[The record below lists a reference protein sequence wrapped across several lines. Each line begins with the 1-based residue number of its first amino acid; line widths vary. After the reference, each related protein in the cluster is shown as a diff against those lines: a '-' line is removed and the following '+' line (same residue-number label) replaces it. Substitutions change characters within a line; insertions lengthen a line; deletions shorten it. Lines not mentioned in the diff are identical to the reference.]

1 MDTEVTIIGAG
12 VTGMTMAALLIKSN
26 ISVSLVDK
34 RKELDFS
41 EDELFSGRTAAL
53 NLFSRNIFEDL
64 NLWEEMSSYA
74 TPFKEIRVWDASGS
88 SKVKFEASEFNLQDL
103 GSVISNNALSKLL
116 SNSNKINPK
125 FSFFGDSTLDSINE
139 TTNGIKIV
147 LKEGKSL
154 RSKLLIGADGGLSS
168 VRNMTGIKIKSW
180 SYNQKACVATLLTEK
195 RHRNIAR
202 QVFTPSGP
210 IALLPFNDKSINRV
224 SLVWSIDNKS
234 VDEIAALS
242 RKDFSLLLE
251 SKVEGVLG
259 KLSVVDEI
267 NYFPLN
273 QLHVEKYFIGRV
285 VVIGDAAHTIHPL
298 AGQGLNLGIA
308 DAEALSRNLII
319 AKRQAKDLSSFKVL
333 QMFNDERFMANMKMV
348 GLMEIFKRGFQAKNP
363 WIKLARNLVFN
374 KTNQMDFL
382 KKKFIKEATGI

>member
-210 IALLPFNDKSINRV
+210 IALLPFNDKNINRV
-224 SLVWSIDNKS
+224 SLVWSIDNES

-242 RKDFSLLLE
+242 RKDFSMLLE

-363 WIKLARNLVFN
+363 WIKFARNLVFN

>member
-41 EDELFSGRTAAL
+41 EGELFSGRTAAL

-363 WIKLARNLVFN
+363 WIKFARNLVFN
-374 KTNQMDFL
+374 KTNQTDFL

>member
-1 MDTEVTIIGAG
+1 
-12 VTGMTMAALLIKSN
+12 
-26 ISVSLVDK
+26 
-34 RKELDFS
+34 
-41 EDELFSGRTAAL
+41 
-53 NLFSRNIFEDL
+53 
-64 NLWEEMSSYA
+64 MSSYA

-180 SYNQKACVATLLTEK
+180 SYNQKACIATLLTEK

-210 IALLPFNDKSINRV
+210 IALLPFNDKNINRV
-224 SLVWSIDNKS
+224 SLVWSIDNES

-242 RKDFSLLLE
+242 RKDFSMLLE

-273 QLHVEKYFIGRV
+273 QLHVEKYFIGRA

-308 DAEALSRNLII
+308 DAEALSRNLTI

-363 WIKLARNLVFN
+363 WIKFARNLVFN
-374 KTNQMDFL
+374 KTNQTDFL

>member
-12 VTGMTMAALLIKSN
+12 VTGLTMAALLIKNN

-210 IALLPFNDKSINRV
+210 IALLPFNDKKINRV
-224 SLVWSIDNKS
+224 SLVWSIDNES

-242 RKDFSLLLE
+242 RKDFSMLLE

-363 WIKLARNLVFN
+363 WIKFARNLVFN

>member
-210 IALLPFNDKSINRV
+210 IALLPFNDKKINRV
-224 SLVWSIDNKS
+224 SLVWSIDNES

-363 WIKLARNLVFN
+363 WIKFARNLVFN
-374 KTNQMDFL
+374 KTNQTDFL

>member
-1 MDTEVTIIGAG
+1 LDTEVTIIGAG

-210 IALLPFNDKSINRV
+210 IALLPFNDKKINRV
-224 SLVWSIDNKS
+224 SLVWSIDNES

-242 RKDFSLLLE
+242 RKDFSMLLE

-363 WIKLARNLVFN
+363 WIKFARNLVFN

>member
-41 EDELFSGRTAAL
+41 EGELFSGRTAAL

-202 QVFTPSGP
+202 QVFTSSGP
-210 IALLPFNDKSINRV
+210 IALLPFNDKNINRV
-224 SLVWSIDNKS
+224 SLVWSIDNES
-234 VDEIAALS
+234 VDEIAALY
-242 RKDFSLLLE
+242 RKDFSI
-251 SKVEGVLG
+251 
-259 KLSVVDEI
+259 LSI
-267 NYFPLN
+267 
-273 QLHVEKYFIGRV
+273 
-285 VVIGDAAHTIHPL
+285 
-298 AGQGLNLGIA
+298 
-308 DAEALSRNLII
+308 
-319 AKRQAKDLSSFKVL
+319 
-333 QMFNDERFMANMKMV
+333 
-348 GLMEIFKRGFQAKNP
+348 
-363 WIKLARNLVFN
+363 
-374 KTNQMDFL
+374 
-382 KKKFIKEATGI
+382 TG